1 MASYDYG
8 KDYVCAWIREN
19 VPRDAEILDVG
30 ACDGKW
36 RNLLPEYQNMD
47 AVEIYEPNASCIEDL
62 YRLVVNEDIYDFRY
76 KWYDLVIF
84 GDVLEHLSVDRAQAA
99 PDWIFQPMMLP
110 TMAMAIMAAIC
121 QEPVRPIFWPMA
133 APQRVEASTAMARK
147 TTRPPSPPRVIWSAL
162 SKVALT

>member
-19 VPRDAEILDVG
+19 IPRDAEILDVG

-62 YRLVVNEDIYDFRY
+62 YRLVVNEDIYDFHY

-84 GDVLEHLSVDRAQAA
+84 GDVLEHLTVERAQTVLDYAA
-99 PDWIFQPMMLP
+99 KH
-110 TMAMAIMAAIC
+110 
-121 QEPVRPIFWPMA
+121 
-133 APQRVEASTAMARK
+133 S
-147 TTRPPSPPRVIWSAL
+147 SRVIIGVPFLYPQGELYGNPFEQHLQPDLTPELFNERYPGYVVLVQPTNGYCYYTNSAEG
-162 SKVALT
+162 

>member
-62 YRLVVNEDIYDFRY
+62 YRLVVNEDIYDFHY

-84 GDVLEHLSVDRAQAA
+84 GDVLEHLTVERAQAVLEYA
-99 PDWIFQPMMLP
+99 SHHSSRVVIGVPFLYPQGELYGNPFEQHLQPDLTPELFNERYPGYVVLVQP
-110 TMAMAIMAAIC
+110 TNGYC
-121 QEPVRPIFWPMA
+121 YY
-133 APQRVEASTAMARK
+133 TN
-147 TTRPPSPPRVIWSAL
+147 SAE
-162 SKVALT
+162 